1 VLHIVEIDIGII
13 AGYAIA
19 LAGLIIGI
27 AFSVY
32 KELKGE

>member
-1 VLHIVEIDIGII
+1 MLYIVEIDIGII
-13 AGYAIA
+13 AGYVIA

-27 AFSVY
+27 AFGIY